1 MTAVVIMDQSSLS
14 FRGDAIASNPKPRDD
29 NFCIPGS
36 PTKSVV
42 TDLVFIYLPNSGE
55 PGFGVRASE

>member
-1 MTAVVIMDQSSLS
+1 MDQSSLS
-14 FRGDAIASNPKPRDD
+14 FRGDAIASNAEPRDG
-29 NFCIPGS
+29 NFWIPGS

-55 PGFGVRASE
+55 PEFGVRAPE